1 MKKPIF
7 VGSAVALVTPFD
19 ENGVN
24 FKKIEELVEYH
35 IAHKTD
41 AIVVC
46 ATTGEAPT
54 LEDDD
59 HKKALLTAVKTANGR
74 VPIIAGTGSNYTDH
88 AIMMSQYAEKIGCD
102 GVLLVTPYYNKTTQR
117 GLYQHF
123 KAIAES
129 TSLPIILYNIPGRTA
144 VNISLETYIKLD
156 EFPNIVG
163 VKEATGDVSL
173 AARII
178 NNTEFN
184 VYSGNDDIIVPI
196 MSVGGKG
203 VISVASNVIPGV
215 LDTMVRAG
223 LAGDFDTAAAISA
236 RIQPLNKALFREI
249 NPIPVKEAMKMIG
262 FDCGGCRLPLT
273 NAGIETKEVVKT
285 ALMQLNKQK
294 ILTEFT
300 VC

>member
-7 VGSAVALVTPFD
+7 VGSAVALVTPFN
-19 ENGVN
+19 EKGVN

-59 HKKALLTAVKTANGR
+59 HKKALLTAVQTAKGR
-74 VPIIAGTGSNYTDH
+74 IPIIAGTGSNYTDH
-88 AIMMSQYAEKIGCD
+88 AIMMSQYAEEIGCD

-144 VNISLETYIKLD
+144 VNISLETYIALD
-156 EFPNIVG
+156 KFPNIVG
-163 VKEATGDVSL
+163 VKEATGDVAL

-203 VISVASNVIPGV
+203 VISVVANIMPEETLNVCIDYLNGKTEKSRKQFLSM
-215 LDTMVRAG
+215 LDLIDSLFCEVNPVPIK
-223 LAGDFDTAAAISA
+223 TAMNI
-236 RIQPLNKALFREI
+236 L
-249 NPIPVKEAMKMIG
+249 G
-262 FDCGGCRLPLT
+262 FDVGGVRLPLFEMEDK
-273 NAGIETKEVVKT
+273 NIERLKNSLKKCN
-285 ALMQLNKQK
+285 L
-294 ILTEFT
+294 I
-300 VC
+300 

>member
-7 VGSAVALVTPFD
+7 VGSAVALVTPFN
-19 ENGVN
+19 EKGVN

-59 HKKALLTAVKTANGR
+59 HKKALLTAVQTAKGR
-74 VPIIAGTGSNYTDH
+74 IPIIAGTGSNYTDH
-88 AIMMSQYAEKIGCD
+88 AIMMSQYAEEIGCD

-144 VNISLETYIKLD
+144 VNISLETYIALD
-156 EFPNIVG
+156 KFPNIVG
-163 VKEATGDVSL
+163 VKEATGDVAL
-173 AARII
+173 ASRII
-178 NNTEFN
+178 NNTELN

-203 VISVASNVIPGV
+203 VISVVANIMPEETHNVCIDYLNGETEKSRKQFLSM
-215 LDTMVRAG
+215 LDLIDSLFCEVNPVPIK
-223 LAGDFDTAAAISA
+223 TAMNI
-236 RIQPLNKALFREI
+236 L
-249 NPIPVKEAMKMIG
+249 G
-262 FDCGGCRLPLT
+262 FDVGGVRLPLFEMEDK
-273 NAGIETKEVVKT
+273 NIERLKNSLKKCN
-285 ALMQLNKQK
+285 L
-294 ILTEFT
+294 I
-300 VC
+300 

>member
-19 ENGVN
+19 EKGVN

-59 HKKALLTAVKTANGR
+59 HKKALLTAVQTAKGR
-74 VPIIAGTGSNYTDH
+74 IPIIAGTGSNYTDH
-88 AIMMSQYAEKIGCD
+88 AIMMSQYAEEIGCD

-144 VNISLETYIKLD
+144 VNISLETYIALD
-156 EFPNIVG
+156 KFPNIVG
-163 VKEATGDVSL
+163 VKEATGDVAL
-173 AARII
+173 ASRII
-178 NNTEFN
+178 NNTDFN

-203 VISVASNVIPGV
+203 VISVVANIMPEETHNVCIDYLNGETEKSRKQFLSM
-215 LDTMVRAG
+215 LDLIDSLFCEVNPVPIK
-223 LAGDFDTAAAISA
+223 TAMNI
-236 RIQPLNKALFREI
+236 L
-249 NPIPVKEAMKMIG
+249 G
-262 FDCGGCRLPLT
+262 FDVGGVRLPLFEMEDK
-273 NAGIETKEVVKT
+273 NIERLKNSLKKCN
-285 ALMQLNKQK
+285 L
-294 ILTEFT
+294 I
-300 VC
+300 

>member
-19 ENGVN
+19 EKGVN

-59 HKKALLTAVKTANGR
+59 HKKALLTAVQTAKGR
-74 VPIIAGTGSNYTDH
+74 IPIIAGTGSNYTDH
-88 AIMMSQYAEKIGCD
+88 AIMMSQYAEEIGCD

-129 TSLPIILYNIPGRTA
+129 TSLPIIL
-144 VNISLETYIKLD
+144 
-156 EFPNIVG
+156 
-163 VKEATGDVSL
+163 
-173 AARII
+173 
-178 NNTEFN
+178 
-184 VYSGNDDIIVPI
+184 
-196 MSVGGKG
+196 
-203 VISVASNVIPGV
+203 
-215 LDTMVRAG
+215 
-223 LAGDFDTAAAISA
+223 
-236 RIQPLNKALFREI
+236 
-249 NPIPVKEAMKMIG
+249 
-262 FDCGGCRLPLT
+262 
-273 NAGIETKEVVKT
+273 
-285 ALMQLNKQK
+285 
-294 ILTEFT
+294 
-300 VC
+300 

>member
-7 VGSAVALVTPFD
+7 VGSAVAFVTPFN

-59 HKKALLTAVKTANGR
+59 HKKALLTAVQTAKGR
-74 VPIIAGTGSNYTDH
+74 IPIIAGTGSNYTDH
-88 AIMMSQYAEKIGCD
+88 AIMMSQYAEEIGCN

-129 TSLPIILYNIPGRTA
+129 TALPIILYNIPGRTA
-144 VNISLETYIKLD
+144 VNISLETYIALD
-156 EFPNIVG
+156 KFPNIVG
-163 VKEATGDVSL
+163 VKEATGDVAL
-173 AARII
+173 ASRII

-203 VISVASNVIPGV
+203 VISVVANIMPEETHNVCIDYLNGE
-215 LDTMVRAG
+215 TEK
-223 LAGDFDTAAAISA
+223 S
-236 RIQPLNKALFREI
+236 RIQFLSMLDLIDSLFCEV
-249 NPIPVKEAMKMIG
+249 NPVPIKTAMNILG
-262 FDCGGCRLPLT
+262 FDVGGVRLPLFEMEDK
-273 NAGIETKEVVKT
+273 NIERLKNSLKKCN
-285 ALMQLNKQK
+285 L
-294 ILTEFT
+294 I
-300 VC
+300 

>member
-19 ENGVN
+19 EKGVN

-59 HKKALLTAVKTANGR
+59 HKKALLTAVQTAKGR
-74 VPIIAGTGSNYTDH
+74 IPIIAGTGSNYTDH
-88 AIMMSQYAEKIGCD
+88 AIMMSQYAEEIGCD

-163 VKEATGDVSL
+163 VKEATGDVAL
-173 AARII
+173 ASRII

-203 VISVASNVIPGV
+203 VISVVANIMPEETHNVCIDYLNGETEKSRKQFLSM
-215 LDTMVRAG
+215 LDLIDSLFCEVNPVPIK
-223 LAGDFDTAAAISA
+223 TAMNI
-236 RIQPLNKALFREI
+236 L
-249 NPIPVKEAMKMIG
+249 G
-262 FDCGGCRLPLT
+262 FDVGGVRLPLFEMEDK
-273 NAGIETKEVVKT
+273 NIERLKNSLKKCN
-285 ALMQLNKQK
+285 L
-294 ILTEFT
+294 I
-300 VC
+300 

>member
-19 ENGVN
+19 EKGVN

-59 HKKALLTAVKTANGR
+59 HKKALLTAVQTAKGR
-74 VPIIAGTGSNYTDH
+74 IPIIAGTGSNYTDH
-88 AIMMSQYAEKIGCD
+88 AIMMSQYAEEIGCD

-144 VNISLETYIKLD
+144 VNISLETYIALD
-156 EFPNIVG
+156 KFPNIVG
-163 VKEATGDVSL
+163 VKEATGDVAL
-173 AARII
+173 ASRII

-203 VISVASNVIPGV
+203 VISVVANIMPEETHNVCIDYLNGETEKSRKQFLSM
-215 LDTMVRAG
+215 LDLIDSLFCEVNPVPIK
-223 LAGDFDTAAAISA
+223 TAMNI
-236 RIQPLNKALFREI
+236 L
-249 NPIPVKEAMKMIG
+249 G
-262 FDCGGCRLPLT
+262 FDVGGVRLPLFEMEDK
-273 NAGIETKEVVKT
+273 NIERLKNSLKKCN
-285 ALMQLNKQK
+285 L
-294 ILTEFT
+294 I
-300 VC
+300 

>member
-59 HKKALLTAVKTANGR
+59 HKKALLTAVRTAKGR
-74 VPIIAGTGSNYTDH
+74 IPIIAGTGSNYTDH
-88 AIMMSQYAEKIGCD
+88 AIMMSQYAEEIGCD

-129 TSLPIILYNIPGRTA
+129 TTLPIILYNIPGRTA
-144 VNISLETYIKLD
+144 VAISLETYIALD
-156 EFPNIVG
+156 KFPNIVG
-163 VKEATGDVSL
+163 VKEATGDVAL
-173 AARII
+173 ASRII

-203 VISVASNVIPGV
+203 VISVVANIMPEETHNVCMDYLNGETDKSRKQFLSM
-215 LDTMVRAG
+215 LDLIDSLFCEVNPVPIK
-223 LAGDFDTAAAISA
+223 TAMNI
-236 RIQPLNKALFREI
+236 L
-249 NPIPVKEAMKMIG
+249 G
-262 FDCGGCRLPLT
+262 FDVGGVRLPLFEMEDK
-273 NAGIETKEVVKT
+273 NIDRLKNSLKKCN
-285 ALMQLNKQK
+285 L
-294 ILTEFT
+294 I
-300 VC
+300 

>member
-19 ENGVN
+19 EKGVN

-59 HKKALLTAVKTANGR
+59 HKKALLTAVQTAKGR
-74 VPIIAGTGSNYTDH
+74 IPIIAGTGSNYTGH
-88 AIMMSQYAEKIGCD
+88 AIMMSQYAEEIGCD

-144 VNISLETYIKLD
+144 VNISLETYIALD
-156 EFPNIVG
+156 KFPNIVG
-163 VKEATGDVSL
+163 VKEATGDVAL
-173 AARII
+173 ASRII

-203 VISVASNVIPGV
+203 VISVVANIMPEETHNVCIDYLNGETEKSRKQFLSM
-215 LDTMVRAG
+215 LDLIDSLFCEVNPVPIK
-223 LAGDFDTAAAISA
+223 TAMNI
-236 RIQPLNKALFREI
+236 L
-249 NPIPVKEAMKMIG
+249 G
-262 FDCGGCRLPLT
+262 FDVGGVRLPLFEMEDK
-273 NAGIETKEVVKT
+273 NIERLKNSLKKCN
-285 ALMQLNKQK
+285 L
-294 ILTEFT
+294 I
-300 VC
+300 

>member
-59 HKKALLTAVKTANGR
+59 HKKALLTAVQTAKGR
-74 VPIIAGTGSNYTDH
+74 IPIIAGTGSNYTDH
-88 AIMMSQYAEKIGCD
+88 AIMMSQYAEEIGCD

-129 TSLPIILYNIPGRTA
+129 TTLPIILYNIPGRTA
-144 VNISLETYIKLD
+144 VAISLETYIALD
-156 EFPNIVG
+156 KFPNIVG
-163 VKEATGDVSL
+163 VKEATGDVAL
-173 AARII
+173 ASRII

-203 VISVASNVIPGV
+203 VISVVANIMPEETHNVCMDYLNGETEKSRKQFLSM
-215 LDTMVRAG
+215 LDLIDSLFCEVNPVPIK
-223 LAGDFDTAAAISA
+223 TAMNI
-236 RIQPLNKALFREI
+236 L
-249 NPIPVKEAMKMIG
+249 G
-262 FDCGGCRLPLT
+262 FDVGGVRLPLFEMEDK
-273 NAGIETKEVVKT
+273 NIDRLKNSLKKCN
-285 ALMQLNKQK
+285 L
-294 ILTEFT
+294 I
-300 VC
+300 

>member
-7 VGSAVALVTPFD
+7 VGSAVALVTPFN

-59 HKKALLTAVKTANGR
+59 HKKALLTAVQTAKGR
-74 VPIIAGTGSNYTDH
+74 IPIIAGTGSNYTDH
-88 AIMMSQYAEKIGCD
+88 AIMMSQYAEEIGCN

-129 TSLPIILYNIPGRTA
+129 TALPIILYNIPGRTA
-144 VNISLETYIKLD
+144 VNISLETYIALD
-156 EFPNIVG
+156 KFPNIVG
-163 VKEATGDVSL
+163 VKEATGDVAL
-173 AARII
+173 ASRII

-203 VISVASNVIPGV
+203 VISVVANIMPEETHNVCIDYLNGE
-215 LDTMVRAG
+215 TEK
-223 LAGDFDTAAAISA
+223 S
-236 RIQPLNKALFREI
+236 RIQFLSMLDLIDSLFCEV
-249 NPIPVKEAMKMIG
+249 NPVPIKTAMNILG
-262 FDCGGCRLPLT
+262 FDVGGVRLPLFEMEDK
-273 NAGIETKEVVKT
+273 NIERLKNSLKKCN
-285 ALMQLNKQK
+285 L
-294 ILTEFT
+294 I
-300 VC
+300 